1 MLTEF
6 LSTANF
12 LESMG
17 NAEIVVTPL
26 ALECVLLSAKRV
38 FCNRRIN
45 PSVHASHCR
54 IDIGVMVAWSGV
66 SLSE

>member
-1 MLTEF
+1 
-6 LSTANF
+6 
-12 LESMG
+12 
-17 NAEIVVTPL
+17 L
-26 ALECVLLSAKRV
+26 ALEYVLLSAKRV

-54 IDIGVMVAWSGV
+54 IDIGVMLAWSGV